1 MAEQQYH
8 TIQVLIFTLLI
19 GCLST
24 CSNQQNPY
32 GTTDLIEFISINPGE
47 TTTIPVSDIFYAEK
61 YGLNIEPN
69 REISGEYIPE
79 ENSLK
84 LTPKDG
90 FSGVSLI
97 RFINGRVPLV
107 LPLIVKTKTEVTFR
121 CAVPEKDVA
130 VFVMGNFNNWS
141 RTATPMS
148 DDDNDG
154 IFTRSVLL
162 DDGIYEYQ
170 FVIGN
175 REIYDLENPVK
186 VDNGFGDFNS
196 LLQVQSGAADSIPGL
211 YFLQTNDPKKLLF
224 AVDTKGAAEVLDY
237 IALINNQPY
246 PKKYI
251 KLQEKT
257 VCVDLST
264 LNSGQKE
271 GILRIVATRNNLPGN
286 VITVWLDN
294 GKPAGNNADFKWQ
307 DATIYSL
314 MIDRFANGN
323 IENDR
328 PVNHPE
334 LDRRANFQGG
344 DFAGLTKIIES
355 GYFNDI
361 GINTLWISP
370 VNQTTDKAWREY
382 PEPHRYYTG
391 YHGYWSVSPK
401 KTEPRFGSLE
411 QLQNLV
417 ESAHQH
423 GLKILLDFVSNHV
436 HIEHVYFQENRDW
449 FGSYELT
456 DGSYN
461 IRRWDEYRLTT
472 WFDTFLPSF
481 DYENSPAALSTMTDN
496 AVWWLKETGID
507 GFRHDAT
514 KHVPYIFWRELTR
527 KMKSRINPH
536 RALSVYQIGET
547 FGGDDL
553 IKSYVNNGMLEA
565 QFNMNQYF
573 ILRRLMTDPQSD
585 FNELKAGLE
594 KSLSV
599 YGYNN
604 LMGNIIGSH
613 DQVRIMALLE
623 GDLTLAENGVERAFR
638 EPPITVD
645 EYATYL
651 KERLLFC
658 YLMTIPGV
666 PIVFYGDEFG
676 MTGANDPDNRR
687 MMRFDDELSEW
698 ETEQLH
704 AFKQLTKL
712 RNEYTCLRRGDYLNL
727 YTDKDVMIYS
737 RGDRE
742 HRLIVGFSKSPH
754 KRTVT
759 FTLPNWLVVNKLES
773 LLGNDYCTAA
783 GKEISFEIP
792 GWGYDIL
799 RIYSNL

>member
-1 MAEQQYH
+1 MTQYQSH
-8 TIQVLIFTLLI
+8 LTRPAILILMLI

-32 GTTDLIEFISINPGE
+32 NTTDLIEFISINPGK
-47 TTTIPVSDIFYAEK
+47 TTIIPVSDIFYAEK
-61 YGLNIEPN
+61 YNLKIEPN
-69 REISGEYIPE
+69 RVVSCEYNSE
-79 ENSLK
+79 ENYIK
-84 LTPKDG
+84 LTPEQG

-97 RFINGRVPLV
+97 RLKNGRVPLV
-107 LPLIVKTKTEVTFR
+107 LPIIVKTRTAVTFR

-154 IFTRSVLL
+154 VFTRSVLL

-175 REIYDLENPVK
+175 REIYDPENPVK
-186 VDNGFGDFNS
+186 VDNGFGYFNS
-196 LLQVQSGAADSIPGL
+196 LLQVHSGVADSIPEL
-211 YFLQTNDPKKLLF
+211 YFLQSNDPKILLF
-224 AVDTKGAAEVLDY
+224 TVDSKGAAGSLDY

-246 PKKYI
+246 PENYI
-251 KLQEKT
+251 KLQERT
-257 VCVDLST
+257 VCADLSA
-264 LNSGQKE
+264 LKADQKE
-271 GILRIVATRNNLPGN
+271 GVFRIVATNNHLPGN
-286 VITVWLDN
+286 VISVWLN
-294 GKPAGNNADFKWQ
+294 GGSPAGNGADFKWQ

-344 DFAGLTKIIES
+344 DFAGLTEKIES

-361 GINTLWISP
+361 GVNTLWISP
-370 VNQTTDKAWREY
+370 VNQTTDNAWREY

-391 YHGYWSVSPK
+391 YHGYWPVSPK
-401 KTEPRFGSLE
+401 ETEPRFGSPAELRK
-411 QLQNLV
+411 LV

-449 FGSYELT
+449 FGSYELP

-481 DYENSPAALSTMTDN
+481 DYENSSAALSTMTDN
-496 AVWWLKETGID
+496 AVWWLEKTGID

-527 KMKSRINPH
+527 KMKSRINPQ
-536 RALSVYQIGET
+536 RTLGVYQIGET

-585 FNELKAGLE
+585 FNELKAGIE

-658 YLMTIPGV
+658 YLMTLPGV

-698 ETEQLH
+698 ETEQLR
-704 AFKQLTKL
+704 AFRQLTKL
-712 RNEYTCLRRGDYLNL
+712 RNEYSCLRSGDYLNL
-727 YTDKDVMIYS
+727 YTGKDVMIYT
-737 RGDRE
+737 RGDSE
-742 HRLIVGFSKSPH
+742 HRLIVGFSKFPH
-754 KRTVT
+754 KRKVT
-759 FTLPNWLVVNKLES
+759 FALPDWLVAKRLES
-773 LLGNDYCTAA
+773 LLGNDFWRVTDN
-783 GKEISFEIP
+783 EITLEIP

-799 RIYSNL
+799 RIY